1 MRQRIE
7 AIIADILQELELP
20 SLAVEV
26 TRPEEEFGDYATNMA
41 LQLAGKTGDKSRD
54 IAQRIAD
61 ELIKEPDIA
70 EASVAGPGFINLRL
84 HSHVL
89 ATRLEQAVKDAPRGI
104 YGASNLGQG
113 KTVLNEFPSPNL
125 AKPYSVGH
133 RRPALQGWAVM
144 KLMQLHGYNTVT
156 DNHIGDYGTPFGRWV
171 VGFLRHSSD
180 EALEKEGIREL
191 ARIYIEVTRELK
203 AEKAQEKH
211 ELADEVQGWLQK
223 LGAGDAKAVA
233 YAERF
238 RRISLDHMH
247 MVLERLGIATEHEL
261 GESFYVKRAQELVDE
276 LLDKGIAQISEGAV
290 IVRLDEYGIETPIMI
305 RKANGAVLYAT
316 TDLATIEYRQKTWK
330 PEMVFVHTGQEQAF
344 YFRQLKALAQK
355 AGYNDVLI
363 HLWHGLIDQKN
374 EDGTREK
381 MSSRHGV
388 VLLEDLINE
397 AEARIAKL
405 MTAQSSE
412 DISAVAVGAIKFA
425 DFAAERHKGLL
436 FDWDTALNL
445 QGFSG
450 PAVQYAAVRVQ
461 SILHKAEG
469 ISEKLIEG
477 YDWQT
482 EHRLLLQLHDF
493 PHLLMELHDN
503 YQLHKLAGYLYDL
516 SRELNRYYEVTSV
529 LGSSEEA
536 RSNRLWLLSVVYSVL
551 KTGLDVLGI
560 AIPKSM

>member
-1 MRQRIE
+1 MRITILELVAAAVKTLGLTADRIE
-7 AIIADILQELELP
+7 I
-20 SLAVEV
+20 
-26 TRPEEEFGDYATNMA
+26 TRPEEEFGDYATNVA
-41 LQLAGKTGDKSRD
+41 LQLAGKNGGKPRD
-54 IAQRIAD
+54 IAQKIAD
-61 ELIKEPDIA
+61 ELGKEPDIA
-70 EASVAGPGFINLRL
+70 EAIVAGPGFINIRV
-84 HSHVL
+84 HSNVL

-156 DNHIGDYGTPFGRWV
+156 DNHIGDYGTPFGKWV

-180 EALEKEGIREL
+180 EVLEKEGIREL
-191 ARIYIEVTRELK
+191 ARLYIEITRELK
-203 AEKAQEKH
+203 AEKAEEKH
-211 ELADEVQGWLQK
+211 VLADEVQEWLQK
-223 LGAGDAKAVA
+223 LGASDPQALA

-247 MVLERLGIATEHEL
+247 GVLKRLGITTEHEL
-261 GESFYVKRAQELVDE
+261 GESFYVKRAHELVDE
-276 LLDKGIAQISEGAV
+276 LLDKGIAEVSDGAV
-290 IVRLDEYGIETPIMI
+290 IVRLDEYGIETPIMV

-355 AGYNDVLI
+355 VGYTDVLL

-381 MSSRHGV
+381 MSSRRGV

-397 AEARIAKL
+397 AEDRIAKL
-405 MTAQSSE
+405 MTTQSSE
-412 DISAVAVGAIKFA
+412 DISAVAIGAIKFA

-445 QGFSG
+445 HGFSG

-461 SILHKAEG
+461 SILDKAG
-469 ISEKLIEG
+469 KLPTQLVEG
-477 YDWQT
+477 YDWQA

-493 PHLLMELHDN
+493 PHLLLELHTD
-503 YQLHKLAGYLYDL
+503 YQLHQLAGYIYDVAK
-516 SRELNRYYEVTSV
+516 ELNRYYEETSV
-529 LGSSEEA
+529 LSSREPD
-536 RSNRLWLLSVVYSVL
+536 RSNRLWLLAVVKAVL
-551 KTGLDVLGI
+551 TTGLDTLGI
-560 AIPKSM
+560 AIPRAM